1 MDSISVL
8 IHSVPVVVGI
18 ALVALALDQDPRTH
32 KVSLVT
38 GIVLIVLGLLMR

>member
-1 MDSISVL
+1 MELLSIL

-18 ALVALALDQDPRTH
+18 ALVALALDSEPRAH

-38 GIVLIVLGLLMR
+38 GIVLIVLGLLLR